1 MLWHCIMSGLV
12 GAAHSLAPA
21 GCFGRLGD
29 CAAAVAGNCPVVGA
43 DGGVAA
49 VAGPALASPGNVKAA
64 TARHAPTVAYNLGR
78 KVNSPKYVM
87 RDPVELSDTHEQE
100 FKNPRTRTGG
110 SEGEFM
116 TQFGNFCW
124 INHN

>member
-1 MLWHCIMSGLV
+1 MWAPRSP
-12 GAAHSLAPA
+12 SLPA
-21 GCFGRLGD
+21 GCCGRLGD
-29 CAAAVAGNCPVVGA
+29 GAAVVAGNCPIVDA

-64 TARHAPTVAYNLGR
+64 TARHAPTVAYSLGR

-87 RDPVELSDTHEQE
+87 RDPVEPYDIHEQE
-100 FKNPRTRTGG
+100 FMNPRTRTEG

-116 TQFGNFCW
+116 KQFGNFCL